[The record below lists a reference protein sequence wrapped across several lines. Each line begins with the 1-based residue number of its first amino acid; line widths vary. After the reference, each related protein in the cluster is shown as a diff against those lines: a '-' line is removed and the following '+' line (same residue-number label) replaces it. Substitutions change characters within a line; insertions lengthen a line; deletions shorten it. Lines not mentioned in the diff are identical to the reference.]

1 MKKSIKIG
9 ISLLI
14 VGGLVAGAVK
24 LVKKR
29 KAEDVHSKTAVVYPV
44 IVNAVSPKEGNI
56 KTTLDYL
63 AIVKNDKNTIIN
75 SKFAGKIKCIASL
88 GSYVL
93 KGQSVVKIDD
103 TKLKTNLNNIDSQIT
118 ALKSVI
124 YADNININTLT
135 ANHAR
140 TKKLLKANM
149 ASIEQYNTE
158 KAKIAAAQ
166 AKLKEDEAKLASL
179 KENKKEI
186 LNDLSYADIKS
197 PVNGMI
203 SEKFLNKGDN
213 AFPGKPIL
221 KIAADNGNYL
231 FLPLPK
237 NYKEIIYKNKTYK
250 LIPLNSTFNSVPVY
264 KADVKD
270 KNLIEGEKVNIKV
283 VTFNAKGTLIPFN
296 SILTINGQS
305 YVFDTNG
312 NPIKVHILANGNEG
326 VVIKENLANK
336 LILQANPDILLK
348 IKAGYPVR
356 IENGE

>member
-1 MKKSIKIG
+1 MNKGIKIG
-9 ISLLI
+9 IALLV

-29 KAEDVHSKTAVVYPV
+29 KAEDAHSKTATIYPV
-44 IVNAVSPKEGNI
+44 VVNAISPKEGNI

-63 AIVKNDKNTIIN
+63 AIVKNSKNTLIN
-75 SKFAGKIKCIASL
+75 SKFAGEIKCIAPL
-88 GSYVL
+88 GSYVA
-93 KGQSVVKIDD
+93 KGDSVVKIDD
-103 TKLKTNLNNIDSQIT
+103 TKLKANLKNLEFQTN
-118 ALKSVI
+118 ALKDVI
-124 YADNININTLT
+124 NADKVNISTLI
-135 ANHAR
+135 ANHKR

-149 ASIEQYNTE
+149 ASIEQFNIE
-158 KAKIAAAQ
+158 KAKIAAAE

-179 KENKKEI
+179 KENKKTI
-186 LNDLSYADIKS
+186 LNDLNYTDIKS
-197 PVNGMI
+197 PVNGI
-203 SEKFLNKGDN
+203 VSAKFLNKGDN
-213 AFPGKPIL
+213 AFAGKPIL
-221 KIAADNGNYL
+221 KIAAENGNYL

-250 LIPLNSTFNSVPVY
+250 LIPLNSTFNGIPAY

-283 VTFNAKGTLIPFN
+283 VTFNGKGTLVPFN
-296 SILTINGQS
+296 SILTINGKS

-312 NPIKVHILANGNEG
+312 NPIPVHILANGNEG

-348 IKAGYPVR
+348 IKAGYPVK
-356 IENGE
+356 IKG